1 MQRVLFT
8 IASDDRTGLE
18 WNRRQNARNGP
29 QGARK
34 GFSYKT
40 YIDSR
45 IRSRRRSTCH
55 TSKERDIMAKKR
67 TSKKRVGAWKIKRVG
82 ENQLAITIPTGMT
95 IRNDAPVT
103 VEDLLS
109 GIANYMAAKKGLPV
123 TCCSANLMV
132 V

>member
-1 MQRVLFT
+1 VHRFAHPIPAAFDVSHQ
-8 IASDDRTGLE
+8 
-18 WNRRQNARNGP
+18 
-29 QGARK
+29 QG
-34 GFSYKT
+34 
-40 YIDSR
+40 
-45 IRSRRRSTCH
+45 
-55 TSKERDIMAKKR
+55 RDIMAKKKS
-67 TSKKRVGAWKIKRVG
+67 SKKRVGAWKIKRVG